1 MRRMNIVNRF
11 RRAAAIL
18 SAAMV
23 FQLGG
28 CDLGSIQVT
37 QTIETRQLVIDLING
52 AILGPIQTFVT
63 DAVNNAF
70 GVED

>member
-11 RRAAAIL
+11 RRAVAIL
-18 SAAMV
+18 SAATV

-70 GVED
+70 GVEG